1 MRVPAEASSSAYLN
15 YRDSIRERMS
25 FIAQLYTYGIER
37 RWKFALIRLK
47 VSQRALY
54 LFQTREIEVKGL
66 LTHLF
71 EQHVGR
77 LHAIVVGYVEH
88 QPTPEEAVDDAV
100 ALLKLLDG
108 RLARLVCGCDI
119 ILRGSWAC
127 GPRLAERGGR
137 WR

>member
-54 LFQTREIEVKGL
+54 LFQTREIEFKGL
-66 LTHLF
+66 LANLI
-71 EQHVGR
+71 EQDFGS
-77 LHAIVVGYVEH
+77 LHAVVVGDVEH
-88 QPTPEEAVDDAV
+88 QPAPKKTVDDTVAHLKLLCGRFTRLV
-100 ALLKLLDG
+100 ALLNRRRIIPGDG
-108 RLARLVCGCDI
+108 
-119 ILRGSWAC
+119 
-127 GPRLAERGGR
+127 
-137 WR
+137 